1 MTEDEGVR
9 LQKVLAAAGVASRRA
24 AENLIARGRV
34 EVDGEVVR
42 TQGLRVDPRTAVIRV
57 DGVRIPP
64 PREHRYL
71 VLNKPQGVLSAM
83 SDPHGRPTVVDYLP
97 EGERLFHVGR
107 LDADT
112 EGLLLLTNDG
122 ELAQRLMHP
131 SFEVIKVYLAD
142 VDGALT
148 DATAKKLRA
157 GIDLEDGPITPDA
170 VKIVQRSGGHTL
182 VQVRLHSGRNRIVRR
197 MFDAVGHPVRRLSRL
212 SIGPVAL
219 GDLRSGQTRDLT
231 DSELGALLDLVQ
243 DEPQQ

>member
-1 MTEDEGVR
+1 MSEAEGVR

-42 TQGLRVDPRTAVIRV
+42 TQGIRVDPQTAVIRV

-83 SDPHGRPTVVDYLP
+83 SDPQGRPTLADFVPD
-97 EGERLFHVGR
+97 GERLFHVGR
-107 LDADT
+107 LDFET

-131 SFEVIKVYLAD
+131 SFEVVKTYLAD
-142 VDGALT
+142 VEGVIT
-148 DATAKKLRA
+148 EATIKKLRG
-157 GIDLEDGPITPDA
+157 GIELDDGPITPDS
-170 VKIVQRSGGHTL
+170 VKLVQKSGGHSL

-197 MFDAVGHPVRRLSRL
+197 LFDAVGHPVRRLSRL
-212 SIGPVAL
+212 SLGPIKL
-219 GDLRSGQTRDLT
+219 GDLRSGQTRELT
-231 DSELGALLDLVQ
+231 DAELGSLLDLVQ
-243 DEPQQ
+243 S

>member
-1 MTEDEGVR
+1 MSEAEGIR

-42 TQGLRVDPRTAVIRV
+42 TQGIRVDPQTAVIRV

-83 SDPHGRPTVVDYLP
+83 SDPQGRPTLADFVPD
-97 EGERLFHVGR
+97 GERLFHVGR
-107 LDADT
+107 LDFET

-131 SFEVIKVYLAD
+131 SFEVVKTYLAD
-142 VDGALT
+142 VEGVIT
-148 DATAKKLRA
+148 EATIKKLRG
-157 GIDLEDGPITPDA
+157 GIELDDGPITPDS
-170 VKIVQRSGGHTL
+170 VKLVQKSGGHSL

-197 MFDAVGHPVRRLSRL
+197 LFDAVGHPVRRLSRL
-212 SIGPVAL
+212 SLGPIKL
-219 GDLRSGQTRDLT
+219 GDLRSGQTRELT
-231 DSELGALLDLVQ
+231 DAELGSLLDLVQ
-243 DEPQQ
+243 S

>member
-1 MTEDEGVR
+1 MSEAEGVR

-42 TQGLRVDPRTAVIRV
+42 TQGIRVDPQTAVIRV

-83 SDPHGRPTVVDYLP
+83 SDPQGRPTLADFVPD
-97 EGERLFHVGR
+97 GERLFHVGR
-107 LDADT
+107 LDFET

-131 SFEVIKVYLAD
+131 SFEVVKTYLAD
-142 VDGALT
+142 VEGVMT
-148 DATAKKLRA
+148 EATIKKLRG
-157 GIDLEDGPITPDA
+157 GIELDDGPITPDS
-170 VKIVQRSGGHTL
+170 VKLVQKSGGHSL

-197 MFDAVGHPVRRLSRL
+197 LFDAVGHPVRRLSRL
-212 SIGPVAL
+212 SLGPIKL
-219 GDLRSGQTRDLT
+219 GDLRSGQTRELT
-231 DSELGALLDLVQ
+231 DAELGSLLDLVQ
-243 DEPQQ
+243 S